1 MPQVMRMPEVLTG
14 MTEAALQTWLVATGD
29 TVAAGTAIA
38 EVETEKAMVE
48 ISAEIDGVVEMLL
61 VAEGDT
67 AEVGEP
73 ILQWTAKAGAGQN
86 LPEAIPAGSVARNEA
101 GAQPDN
107 QRIFASPIVRRLARR
122 SGTDLRNLRGTGDG
136 GRIVRRDLEAYLAA
150 RAVDLPVVEEPTVAK
165 TETQVVTSEGSR
177 IVPLTGMRRAIA
189 RRLTESKTTVPHFYL
204 SSNCDVGRLLELRR
218 EVNET
223 RTSRVSVN
231 DFVVLAAA
239 RALIAVPEANVIWG
253 GEHLVAFDSADVAVA
268 VATDGGLLTPV
279 VRGAEGLGVGGLS
292 ARIGDLASRARTGR
306 LRQEELE
313 GGSFTVSNLGMYGV
327 DQFSAILNPPQS
339 GILAVGTIEDRV
351 VAVDGQAQVR
361 PMMSVTVSWD
371 HRAVDGAVGAQW
383 LRAFVEN
390 IEHPL
395 GMLI

>member
-1 MPQVMRMPEVLTG
+1 MLTG
-14 MTEAALQTWLVATGD
+14 MTEAALQTWLVAAGD
-29 TVAAGTAIA
+29 EVSAGTAIA

-48 ISAEIDGVVEMLL
+48 ISAEIDGVVARLL
-61 VAEGDT
+61 LNEGDT
-67 AEVGEP
+67 ARVGEP
-73 ILQWTAKAGAGQN
+73 ILQWTGESDPAQGP
-86 LPEAIPAGSVARNEA
+86 PETTPASSTVQDETNEQLGS
-101 GAQPDN
+101 
-107 QRIFASPIVRRLARR
+107 QRFFASPIVRRLARQ

-136 GRIVRRDLEAYLAA
+136 GRIVRRDLEAYLAGQEA
-150 RAVDLPVVEEPTVAK
+150 SLPTAAQPASTKNEEDSAS
-165 TETQVVTSEGSR
+165 SESRR

-204 SSNCDVGRLLELRR
+204 SSQCDVGRLLELRR

-223 RTSRVSVN
+223 RTERVSVN
-231 DFVVLAAA
+231 DFVVLAVA
-239 RALIAVPEANVIWG
+239 RALGSVPEANVIWG

-279 VRGAEGLGVGGLS
+279 VRAAQRLGIGELS
-292 ARIGDLASRARTGR
+292 ARIGDLAGRARAGR

-327 DQFSAILNPPQS
+327 EQFSAILNPPQS
-339 GILAVGTIEDRV
+339 GILAVGAIEDRV
-351 VAVDGQAQVR
+351 VAVEGTAQVR

-383 LRAFVEN
+383 LRAFTEN

-395 GMLI
+395 GMLV